1 MMNLDFIADESDNTI
16 LPQASKIDRLAGG
29 SYNEHVDEINKKID
43 DTNRKNAEAYRKAS
57 LFTVG

>member
-1 MMNLDFIADESDNTI
+1 MDKFIDDELDNII
-16 LPQASKIDRLAGG
+16 LPQASQIDSLAGG

-57 LFTVG
+57 LFSVG